1 RRVCQLPPEDIR
13 NAGCQENEDDRSGRL
28 HRQQVRP
35 DSLSTRAPGTGKRTR
50 RRTIAVISNS
60 KRPPT
65 STPEK
70 PPPPPEVVIDLLGAV
85 TVSCTVVVWVTDP
98 SVPVRSEVRRV
109 ATERRSLRLSDHE
122 LPAPPDVRITETRP
136 PVG

>member
-98 SVPVRSEVRRV
+98 SVQVGGTVYGPAAS
-109 ATERRSLRLSDHE
+109 
-122 LPAPPDVRITETRP
+122 LPAVTFSVALLPALMDVG
-136 PVG
+136 V